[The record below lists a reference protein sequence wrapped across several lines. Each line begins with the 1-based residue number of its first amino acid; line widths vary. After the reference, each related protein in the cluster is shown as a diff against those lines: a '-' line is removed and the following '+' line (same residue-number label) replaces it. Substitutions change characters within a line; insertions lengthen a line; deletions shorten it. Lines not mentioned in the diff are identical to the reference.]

1 MRRIDPTVARPPI
14 VRAYVVRDLQDCASG
29 SCSRPLSRF
38 EFKALIASQ
47 TFASIIGMRRRQT
60 NEMQKLIKGLNHVGV
75 AVSNL
80 DEALKTYRSTL
91 GLEPSYVKEVEDQ
104 KIRVASFKFGGS
116 SIELFEPTD
125 PTSTVAAFLAKRG
138 EGMHHVA
145 LTVDDI
151 HATLNAAQRAGATLI
166 DKEPR
171 VGAERQLIAFLHP
184 KSTIGTL
191 VELRQD

>member
-1 MRRIDPTVARPPI
+1 
-14 VRAYVVRDLQDCASG
+14 
-29 SCSRPLSRF
+29 
-38 EFKALIASQ
+38 
-47 TFASIIGMRRRQT
+47 
-60 NEMQKLIKGLNHVGV
+60 MQKLIKGLNHVGI

-91 GLEPSYVKEVEDQ
+91 GLEPSYVKEVKDQ
-104 KIRVASFKFGGS
+104 KIRVASFKVGGS

-138 EGMHHVA
+138 EGMHHLA

-151 HATLNAAQRAGATLI
+151 RATLDAAQRAGATLI

-171 VGAERQLIAFLHP
+171 VGAEGQLIAFLHP
-184 KSTIGTL
+184 KSTRGTL
-191 VELRQD
+191 VELCQG

>member
-1 MRRIDPTVARPPI
+1 MD
-14 VRAYVVRDLQDCASG
+14 
-29 SCSRPLSRF
+29 
-38 EFKALIASQ
+38 
-47 TFASIIGMRRRQT
+47 
-60 NEMQKLIKGLNHVGV
+60 V
-75 AVSNL
+75 AVSNI

-91 GLEPSYVKEVEDQ
+91 GLEPSYVKEVKDQ
-104 KIRVASFKFGGS
+104 KIRVASFKVGGS

-125 PTSTVAAFLAKRG
+125 PASTVAAFLAKRG

-184 KSTIGTL
+184 KSTRGTL

>member
-1 MRRIDPTVARPPI
+1 MH
-14 VRAYVVRDLQDCASG
+14 
-29 SCSRPLSRF
+29 
-38 EFKALIASQ
+38 
-47 TFASIIGMRRRQT
+47 
-60 NEMQKLIKGLNHVGV
+60 KLIQGLNHVGI

-91 GLEPSYVKEVEDQ
+91 GLEPSYVKEVKDQ
-104 KIRVASFKFGGS
+104 KIRVASYKFGGS

-138 EGMHHVA
+138 EGMHHLA

-151 HATLNAAQRAGATLI
+151 RATLDSAQRAGATLI

-171 VGAERQLIAFLHP
+171 VGAEGQLIAFLHP
-184 KSTIGTL
+184 KSTRGTL
-191 VELRQD
+191 VELCQG

>member
-1 MRRIDPTVARPPI
+1 
-14 VRAYVVRDLQDCASG
+14 
-29 SCSRPLSRF
+29 
-38 EFKALIASQ
+38 
-47 TFASIIGMRRRQT
+47 MRRRQT
-60 NEMQKLIKGLNHVGV
+60 NEVQKLIKGLNHVGV

-91 GLEPSYVKEVEDQ
+91 GLEPSYVKVIEDQ

-151 HATLNAAQRAGATLI
+151 RATLDAAQRAGATLI

-171 VGAERQLIAFLHP
+171 VGAEGQLIAFLHP
-184 KSTIGTL
+184 KSTRGTL
-191 VELRQD
+191 VELCQD

>member
-1 MRRIDPTVARPPI
+1 M
-14 VRAYVVRDLQDCASG
+14 
-29 SCSRPLSRF
+29 
-38 EFKALIASQ
+38 IASQ
-47 TFASIIGMRRRQT
+47 AFASMVGMRRRQT

-80 DEALKTYRSTL
+80 DEALKIYRSTL
-91 GLEPSYVKEVEDQ
+91 GLEPSYVKEVKDQ
-104 KIRVASFKFGGS
+104 KIRVASFKVGGS

-184 KSTIGTL
+184 KSTRGTL

>member
-1 MRRIDPTVARPPI
+1 M
-14 VRAYVVRDLQDCASG
+14 
-29 SCSRPLSRF
+29 
-38 EFKALIASQ
+38 
-47 TFASIIGMRRRQT
+47 
-60 NEMQKLIKGLNHVGV
+60 IKGLNHVGI

-91 GLEPSYVKEVEDQ
+91 GLEPSYVKEVKDQ
-104 KIRVASFKFGGS
+104 KIRVASFKVGGS

-138 EGMHHVA
+138 EGMHHLA

-151 HATLNAAQRAGATLI
+151 RATLDAAQRAGATLI

-171 VGAERQLIAFLHP
+171 VGAEGQLIAFLHP
-184 KSTIGTL
+184 KSTRGTL
-191 VELRQD
+191 VELCQG

>member
-1 MRRIDPTVARPPI
+1 M
-14 VRAYVVRDLQDCASG
+14 
-29 SCSRPLSRF
+29 
-38 EFKALIASQ
+38 
-47 TFASIIGMRRRQT
+47 
-60 NEMQKLIKGLNHVGV
+60 IKGLNHVGI

-91 GLEPSYVKEVEDQ
+91 GLEPSYVKEVRDQ
-104 KIRVASFKFGGS
+104 KIRVASFKVGGS

-138 EGMHHVA
+138 EGMHHLA

-151 HATLNAAQRAGATLI
+151 RATLDAAQRAGATLI

-171 VGAERQLIAFLHP
+171 VGAEGQLIAFLHP
-184 KSTIGTL
+184 KSTRGTL
-191 VELRQD
+191 VELCQG

>member
-1 MRRIDPTVARPPI
+1 ME
-14 VRAYVVRDLQDCASG
+14 LQAS
-29 SCSRPLSRF
+29 
-38 EFKALIASQ
+38 IASR
-47 TFASIIGMRRRQT
+47 TFASVIGMRRRQT
-60 NEMQKLIKGLNHVGV
+60 NEMQKLIKGLNHVGI

-91 GLEPSYVKEVEDQ
+91 GLEPSYVKEVKDQ
-104 KIRVASFKFGGS
+104 KIRVASFKVGGS

-138 EGMHHVA
+138 EGMHHLA

-151 HATLNAAQRAGATLI
+151 RATLDSAQRAGATLI

-171 VGAERQLIAFLHP
+171 VGAEGQLIAFLHP
-184 KSTIGTL
+184 KSTRGTL
-191 VELRQD
+191 VELCQG

>member
-1 MRRIDPTVARPPI
+1 M
-14 VRAYVVRDLQDCASG
+14 
-29 SCSRPLSRF
+29 
-38 EFKALIASQ
+38 
-47 TFASIIGMRRRQT
+47 
-60 NEMQKLIKGLNHVGV
+60 GV

-91 GLEPSYVKEVEDQ
+91 GLEPSYVKEVKDQ
-104 KIRVASFKFGGS
+104 KIRVASFKVGGS

-171 VGAERQLIAFLHP
+171 VGAEGQLIAFLHP
-184 KSTIGTL
+184 KSTRGTL